1 MGNMMNTTTNQGDS
15 MAEDTETE
23 ASTEEAEVKE
33 KKPRVNVLWE
43 CPKCKQTVTL
53 HFKAKYPPTCSSKMH
68 STTGTV
74 VMEQKK

>member
-1 MGNMMNTTTNQGDS
+1 MNTTTNQGDS

-23 ASTEEAEVKE
+23 TSTEEAEVKE
-33 KKPRVNVLWE
+33 KKPRVNIRWE
-43 CPKCKQTVTL
+43 CPKCGSGVTL
-53 HFKAKYPPTCSSKMH
+53 HFKAKYPPTCSSNRH